1 MPMETRMHFRYTG
14 LDARPFRSLFALSDD
29 ELAARGICRVTADA
43 KPGFPCRVSLE
54 DAEPGETLLLLP
66 FEHQPA
72 ASPYRSSGPIF
83 VRETATAAYDSPA
96 LPPVFPGRLLSV
108 RAYDRDGS
116 MVDAEA
122 IEGAGAET
130 LFARM
135 LARGDVAYLHVHNAK
150 RGCYAARVD
159 RA

>member
-1 MPMETRMHFRYTG
+1 MQFRYTG
-14 LDARPFRSLFALSDD
+14 LDAGSFRGLFALSDD
-29 ELAARGICRVTADA
+29 ELAARGIRRVTADA

-83 VRETATAAYDSPA
+83 VRETAAAAYDGTA
-96 LPPVFPGRLLSV
+96 VPPVFAPRLLSV
-108 RAYDRDGS
+108 RAYDGNGF
-116 MVDAEA
+116 MVDADVT
-122 IEGAGAET
+122 EGAGAES

-135 LARGDVAYLHVHNAK
+135 LAREDVAYLHVHNAK
-150 RGCYAARVD
+150 RGCYAGRVD

>member
-1 MPMETRMHFRYTG
+1 MEIRMRFRYTG
-14 LDARPFRSLFALSDD
+14 LDAGLFRNLFALSDI
-29 ELAARGICRVTADA
+29 ELAARGIGRVTADT

-54 DAEPGETLLLLP
+54 DAAPGETLLLLP

-83 VRETATAAYDSPA
+83 VREAAMAAYDSTS

-108 RAYDRDGS
+108 RAYDQADS
-116 MVDAEA
+116 MVDAE
-122 IEGAGAET
+122 IVEGRDAET

-135 LARGDVAYLHVHNAK
+135 LARENIVYLHVHNAK
-150 RGCYAARVD
+150 RGCYAARVE